1 MLLLVPAYPG
11 CPGPKAVK
19 LLCVCVCACVSM
31 ACVHFCVCLQVALVN
46 DPRSHN
52 PYDHLYTVEF
62 LGNMTDSPLVL
73 YINQP
78 VDVLKDV
85 ALKSIQN
92 SEV

>member
-1 MLLLVPAYPG
+1 
-11 CPGPKAVK
+11 
-19 LLCVCVCACVSM
+19 M